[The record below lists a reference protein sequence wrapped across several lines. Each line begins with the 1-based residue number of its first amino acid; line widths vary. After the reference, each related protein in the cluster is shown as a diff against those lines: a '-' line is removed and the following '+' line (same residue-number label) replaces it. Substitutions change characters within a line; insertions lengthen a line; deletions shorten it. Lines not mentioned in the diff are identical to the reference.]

1 MMIYIQMEMAD
12 FFRMP
17 AEPSYTRVGAVG
29 RTESYQGRQELRSA
43 RNERQARG
51 ESEGFSAI
59 LAREEAALV

>member
-1 MMIYIQMEMAD
+1 MIYIQMELSD

-17 AEPSYTRVGAVG
+17 AEPSYSRVGAVG
-29 RTESYQGRQELRSA
+29 RAESYQGRQNLRSV
-43 RNERQARG
+43 RNERQAQR

>member
-17 AEPSYTRVGAVG
+17 AEPSYSRVGAVG
-29 RTESYQGRQELRSA
+29 HAERYQGRQELRSA
-43 RNERQARG
+43 RNEREAQR